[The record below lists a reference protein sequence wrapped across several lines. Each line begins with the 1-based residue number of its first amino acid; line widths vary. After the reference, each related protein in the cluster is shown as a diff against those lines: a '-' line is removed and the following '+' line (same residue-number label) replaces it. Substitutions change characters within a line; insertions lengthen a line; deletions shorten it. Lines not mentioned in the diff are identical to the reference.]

1 MLFSLVYFAVRR
13 LLRRLT
19 RGGKPDEVARE
30 IEILVLRHQLRV
42 LGRNRRLPLR
52 RRDRLLLTAASGLLG
67 RGSLAL
73 VPGLAADAAALASRV
88 GAAQVELPTQT
99 TSGPAKDQS
108 DAPAALVLRLARENP
123 SWGDRRIQG
132 ELRKL
137 GVVVSATAIRSLL
150 KRHGVHASAASRGTH
165 MEAVPGLPGQRHP
178 GGPFSRRGDHP
189 AANALRAVLHRA
201 VGKEGAPGGAF
212 RRIPA
217 RPG

>member
-13 LLRRLT
+13 LLRLLT

-108 DAPAALVLRLARENP
+108 DGGGARPAP
-123 SWGDRRIQG
+123 GQG
-132 ELRKL
+132 EPQL
-137 GVVVSATAIRSLL
+137 GVS
-150 KRHGVHASAASRGTH
+150 
-165 MEAVPGLPGQRHP
+165 PHP
-178 GGPFSRRGDHP
+178 G
-189 AANALRAVLHRA
+189 
-201 VGKEGAPGGAF
+201 
-212 RRIPA
+212 
-217 RPG
+217 